1 MMKARFRLG
10 HAWLLCVA
18 LSLLCLER
26 ARPEQ
31 QDINVDRLARA
42 YQQAQTDLD
51 RRTVCL
57 EAIDAG
63 LVARG
68 HSVAVVDAVFGT
80 TYAKKLPRAGGEL
93 EWGVVEF
100 HPMPPPPSD
109 AMAAVHIGWFL
120 AFQFDSTGEVQNY
133 YLSNVHK

>member
-1 MMKARFRLG
+1 MMKGRFRLG
-10 HAWLLCVA
+10 HVWLLCVV
-18 LSLLCLER
+18 LSLLCAES

-31 QDINVDRLARA
+31 QGINIDRLARA
-42 YQQAQTDLD
+42 YREARTDLD

-80 TYAKKLPRAGGEL
+80 TYAKRLPPPGSEL
-93 EWGVVEF
+93 EWGTVDF
-100 HPMPPPPSD
+100 HPLPPPPSD
-109 AMAAVHIGWFL
+109 AMAAGHIGWYL
-120 AFQFDSTGEVQNY
+120 ALEFDSSGAVQNY
-133 YLSNVHK
+133 YLSDVHK